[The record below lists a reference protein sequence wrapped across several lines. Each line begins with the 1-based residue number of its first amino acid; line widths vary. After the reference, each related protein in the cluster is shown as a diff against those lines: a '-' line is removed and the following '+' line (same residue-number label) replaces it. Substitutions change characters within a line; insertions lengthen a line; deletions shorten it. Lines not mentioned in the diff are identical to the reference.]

1 MVDDRLMRQRVVA
14 LMDIVLWTLLHGR
27 LKFAWLLDEIVAV
40 VEAVADE
47 RVAAGLF
54 VVIALARYAH
64 AHRAAWRLDIV
75 IVDCGWG
82 LERDGALVVVEIG
95 VVAVSA

>member
-40 VEAVADE
+40 VEAVAGE

-64 AHRAAWRLDIV
+64 AHRAARRLMV
-75 IVDCGWG
+75 VVDCGRG
-82 LERDGALVVVEIG
+82 PERDGALVVVEIG